1 MSATLTLGMRS
12 LREALRQP
20 DALFMTMF
28 IPIFFLVVNTGQA
41 AEVFPSD
48 STGFLEGQGYGA
60 FQLPITLLLAASFG
74 MAALFLVEEIE
85 GGYFDKLRAM
95 PIPRY
100 SMVLGRLVAEAAKG
114 VVLSS
119 IIVLLALPFGIEIAS
134 GVPGFLL
141 IVLLSSLWGV
151 VYAGFM
157 QLVALKTRSAAAV
170 NSGGLIFFPLLFLTP
185 NFVPR
190 ELLTEPM
197 EVAATLNPVTYLMEA
212 LRSLILTD
220 LDWGAILPGFA
231 VVGGLG
237 AAMLLLN
244 VRMIRTYD

>member
-1 MSATLTLGMRS
+1 MNATLVLGARS
-12 LREALRQP
+12 LREAIRQP

-41 AEVFPSD
+41 AEIFPSE
-48 STGFLEGQGYGA
+48 STDFLQGQGYGA

-100 SMVLGRLVAEAAKG
+100 SMVMGRLVAEAAKG
-114 VVLSS
+114 IVISS
-119 IIVLLALPFGIEIAS
+119 TIVLIALPFGITVAS

-141 IVLLSSLWGV
+141 IVALSTLWGV

-157 QLVALKTRSAAAV
+157 QLIALKTRSAAAT

-220 LDWGAILPGFA
+220 LDWGTILPGFA

-237 AAMLLLN
+237 VVMLLLN
-244 VRMIRTYD
+244 VWMIRTYD